1 MPLCLSLSLT
11 QRYFQPQRMSR
22 VGKFGRLIITSPD
35 GGTLLRSVIWEQILA
50 VDSLVRRIPVEHEGQ
65 ELSYGELCARWGGD
79 CR

>member
-1 MPLCLSLSLT
+1 
-11 QRYFQPQRMSR
+11 MSR

-35 GGTLLRSVIWEQILA
+35 GGTLLRSDIWEQILS

-65 ELSYGELCARWGGD
+65 QMSYGELCARWGGD

>member
-1 MPLCLSLSLT
+1 
-11 QRYFQPQRMSR
+11 MSR
-22 VGKFGRLIITSPD
+22 GGKFGRVIITSPG

-50 VDSLVRRIPVEHEGQ
+50 VDSLVRGIPVEHEGQ